1 MRVKPKRW
9 VLTLMAVAV
18 MVLIFRN
25 QFHSSRTR
33 QQEQKPVFSSSQN
46 NLYYD
51 GWITPNFYK
60 KNDFLELIVNKV
72 ESDLTQ
78 LPYAYYDLPFTCP
91 PTMHKKPLHLSLNEI
106 IRGDR
111 KWESDYKLRFG
122 EDNACETLCARKT
135 DKKGMQTLD
144 KLVREGYVVQWLI
157 DDELPA
163 ATTFIS
169 TTDHKKYYASGFPLG
184 FVDPDTDKTYLH
196 NHVILV
202 IRFHGGG
209 DDKNTVVGFEV
220 YPKSVS
226 DYHCPGASKNYEQY
240 EIVVPED
247 EHDLT
252 YLPFTYSVYWREE
265 FEVDWNHRW
274 NYFLNAGELS
284 DEQSAQFHWMSLA
297 NSLGIVLSISF
308 ITFVIYIRVMR
319 TDKKNTDSHKYLIN
333 TEGIEAEDSL
343 DDDKYGKNSVY
354 MVTKDWIQNGKPDL
368 FGLKVLIVLVSFGV
382 QFLFTIIGSLTISC
396 SMNKLHNVRNSVLT
410 MAILCFVL
418 GAFMASFVGTRLGI
432 VTKRRNINVNY
443 LDHNKSFKNCREFS
457 PVFAVICGSSLPGM
471 VMVGTFLLNSVVGA
485 HDSTNALP
493 FRTIVFFIS
502 IYFVVCIPL
511 SLFGGIV
518 ANNIPLPKYWL
529 SGITKDETDGNGS
542 KLFKPKSR
550 TRFNPLVHC
559 GVYLCGIFP
568 LLVIYVE
575 MQYVYK
581 SLWLEKTTFYFFY
594 GFLFLSIILL
604 CVLTME
610 ISIIGS
616 YLLMRFCFDD
626 KEVRNNWRWRC
637 FEMGFS
643 GGVYMELYSLYY
655 IFVVLNIHGFSS
667 ILISICYS
675 LLFNILCGLGLGALS
690 CLTASWFIN
699 RIYHMKF
706 NG

>member
-1 MRVKPKRW
+1 MRVRPKRS
-9 VLTLMAVAV
+9 VITLMAIVVV
-18 MVLIFRN
+18 MLILRN
-25 QFHSSRTR
+25 QFYSSRTR
-33 QQEQKPVFSSSQN
+33 GHGQEPVISSSQK
-46 NLYYD
+46 NLYD
-51 GWITPNFYK
+51 GWITPNFYRK
-60 KNDFLELIVNKV
+60 GDPLELIVNKI

-111 KWESDYKLRFG
+111 KWESDYKLKFG
-122 EDNACETLCARKT
+122 EDNPCETLCARKT
-135 DKKGMQTLD
+135 TKEGMQTLD

-184 FVDPDTDKTYLH
+184 FIDPDTDKTYLH
-196 NHVILV
+196 NHVMLV
-202 IRFHGGG
+202 IRFHAS
-209 DDKNTVVGFEV
+209 DNDKNTIVGFEV
-220 YPKSVS
+220 YPRSVS

-240 EIVVPED
+240 EIVIPED
-247 EHDLT
+247 ENELT

-274 NYFLNAGELS
+274 DYFLNAGELS
-284 DEQSAQFHWMSLA
+284 DEQSIQFHWMSLA
-297 NSLGIVLSISF
+297 NSVGIVLSISF
-308 ITFVIYIRVMR
+308 ITLIIYVRVMY
-319 TDKKNTDSHKYLIN
+319 TDKSNSKSPKYMIN
-333 TEGIEAEDSL
+333 IEGIETEDDL
-343 DDDKYGKNSVY
+343 DDDKYGKYSVY
-354 MVTKDWIQNGKPDL
+354 TVAKDWIQNGRPNL
-368 FGLKVLIVLVSFGV
+368 FGLKVLILLVSFGV

-410 MAILCFVL
+410 MAILFFVL
-418 GAFMASFVGTRLGI
+418 GAFMASFVGTRLSM
-432 VTKRRNINVNY
+432 VTKTKRTKANY
-443 LDHNKSFKNCREFS
+443 LDDNRYLKDYKKFS
-457 PVFAVICGSSLPGM
+457 PIFTILCGSSLPGI
-471 VMVGTFLLNSVVGA
+471 VMVSTFLLNSIVWA
-485 HDSTNALP
+485 HDSTSALP
-493 FRTIVFFIS
+493 FKTIVFFIS
-502 IYFVVCIPL
+502 IYFIVCIPL

-518 ANNIPLPKYWL
+518 ANNIPLPQYWL
-529 SGITKDETDGNGS
+529 SGITKDESNSDGNG
-542 KLFKPKSR
+542 LFVPKSR
-550 TRFNPLVHC
+550 AKFNPLVYC
-559 GVYLCGIFP
+559 GIYLCGIFP

-581 SLWLEKTTFYFFY
+581 SLWLEKTTFYYFY

-616 YLLMRFCFDD
+616 YLLMRFCFED
-626 KEVRNNWRWRC
+626 KVVRNNWRWKC

-655 IFVVLNIHGFSS
+655 IFAVLNIHGFSS

-675 LLFNILCGLGLGALS
+675 LIFNVMCGLGLGALS
-690 CLTASWFIN
+690 YLTASWFIN
-699 RIYHMKF
+699 KIYHQKV
-706 NG
+706 NL

>member
-9 VLTLMAVAV
+9 AMVLMAVIV
-18 MVLIFRN
+18 VILIFRN
-25 QFHSSRTR
+25 QFYSSRTR
-33 QQEQKPVFSSSQN
+33 QQNQEPVFSGQDN
-46 NLYYD
+46 TYYD

-60 KNDFLELIVNKV
+60 KGDPLELIVNKV

-111 KWESDYKLRFG
+111 KWESDYILAFG
-122 EDNACETLCARKT
+122 EDNACQTLCARKT
-135 DKKGMQTLD
+135 TKEGMQSLD

-157 DDELPA
+157 DDKLPA

-184 FVDPDTDKTYLH
+184 FVDPDTGKTYLH
-196 NHVILV
+196 NHVMLV
-202 IRFHGGG
+202 IRFHSG
-209 DDKNTVVGFEV
+209 DNDQNTIVGFEV
-220 YPKSVS
+220 YPRSVS

-247 EHDLT
+247 ENELT

-274 NYFLNAGELS
+274 DYFLNSGELS
-284 DEQSAQFHWMSLA
+284 NEKSAQFHWMSFA
-297 NSLGIVLSISF
+297 NSMGIVLSISF
-308 ITFVIYIRVMR
+308 ITAVIYIQVMHR
-319 TDKKNTDSHKYLIN
+319 DKKNTDSTKYLIN
-333 TEGIEAEDSL
+333 IEGAEVEDNL

-354 MVTKDWIQNGKPDL
+354 MVTKDWIQNGRPNM

-382 QFLFTIIGSLTISC
+382 QFLFTVIGSLTISC
-396 SMNKLHNVRNSVLT
+396 SMNKLHNVRNSVIT

-418 GAFMASFVGTRLGI
+418 GAFMASFVGTRLSI
-432 VTKRRNINVNY
+432 VTKRRSIEINY
-443 LDHNKSFKNCREFS
+443 LDDSKNFNNCNKFS
-457 PVFAVICGSSLPGM
+457 PVFAIICGSSLPGL
-471 VMVGTFLLNSVVGA
+471 VMVSTFLLNSIVWA

-502 IYFVVCIPL
+502 VYFIVCIPL
-511 SLFGGIV
+511 SLFGGTV
-518 ANNIPLPKYWL
+518 ANNIPLPRHWL
-529 SGITKDETDGNGS
+529 SGITKDETCGNS
-542 KLFKPKSR
+542 SRLFVPRSR
-550 TRFNPLVHC
+550 TKFNPLVYC
-559 GVYLCGIFP
+559 GIYLCGLFP
-568 LLVIYVE
+568 FLVIYVE
-575 MQYVYK
+575 LQYVYK
-581 SLWLEKTTFYFFY
+581 SVWLEKTTFYYFY
-594 GFLFLSIILL
+594 GFLLLNIILL

-616 YLLMRFCFDD
+616 YSLMRFCFED
-626 KEVRNNWRWRC
+626 KDVRNNWRWKC

-655 IFVVLNIHGFSS
+655 IFAVLNIHGFSS
-667 ILISICYS
+667 TLISICYS
-675 LLFNILCGLGLGALS
+675 LLFNIMCGLGLGGLS
-690 CLTASWFIN
+690 YLTASWFIN
-699 RIYHMKF
+699 KIYHSKVSR
-706 NG
+706 